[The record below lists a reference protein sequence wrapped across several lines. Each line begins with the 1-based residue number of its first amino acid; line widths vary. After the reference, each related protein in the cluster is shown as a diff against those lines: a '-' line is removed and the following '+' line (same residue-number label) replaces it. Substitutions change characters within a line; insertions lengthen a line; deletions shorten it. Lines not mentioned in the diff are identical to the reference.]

1 MRFFVIPLITLV
13 MLTSLCL
20 AKSVELASAQIYKS
34 QGDYLKAIEF
44 YKQAVVELSGDLE
57 KLKQEYTDE
66 KKFKKKSKGTV
77 KSLVTAYFEMG
88 ECFKLLG
95 DYVKMS
101 DNYNLSLDHGDK
113 FYDDIY
119 EDRERLWVDFFNAG
133 VPFFNDKNYIEA
145 LKNFNMAVVVDPEN
159 IDTYKHRGMC
169 FIQLAQGEE
178 DPEAKAALKLK
189 AIADFDI
196 IIENDPEGR
205 EVSVRVNKA
214 NVYYQ
219 DRDYEKAEPAYDAVL
234 AVEPDNIIAVSK
246 LALIYQEQGRS
257 EDAVAMYNKILTTKG
272 DDPDLWFNLGILYF
286 QIASE
291 LDSMLLIS
299 ESQEDSV
306 QILSRQKDY
315 YQEAKNAFDRVIEIN
330 PDDDESIMNLV
341 NTLWKADMKIKAIPY
356 LVKALQI
363 DPSNISAWQFL
374 FVAYTEAEQMDKA
387 NIAFKMYKA
396 YTNKDIEISKINPIV
411 SQYDYESILPGMS
424 MEDVVKLLGIIGT
437 EVSSFYFSEEIV
449 TKTYQWKNPDGSV
462 LMVTFLNDLVQSK
475 TQIGLN

>member
-88 ECFKLLG
+88 ECFKLIG
-95 DYVKMS
+95 DYVTMS
-101 DNYNLSLDHGDK
+101 DNYNKSLDVSDK
-113 FYDDIY
+113 YYNDIY
-119 EDRERLWVDFFNAG
+119 ADREQLWVDFFNAG
-133 VPFFNDKNYIEA
+133 VPYFNDNNYEEA
-145 LKNFNMAVVVDPEN
+145 LKNFNMAVVVDPDN

-286 QIASE
+286 QMERFTEAKDAFNKVLGITPDDVE
-291 LDSMLLIS
+291 TLMNLIS
-299 ESQEDSV
+299 
-306 QILSRQKDY
+306 
-315 YQEAKNAFDRVIEIN
+315 A
-330 PDDDESIMNLV
+330 
-341 NTLWKADMKIKAIPY
+341 LWKAELFEEAIPY
-356 LVKALQI
+356 LENVTKI
-363 DPSNISAWQFL
+363 DPDRKDAWQFL
-374 FVAYTEAEQMDKA
+374 FVAYTKTEEITKA
-387 NIAFKMYKA
+387 NAAFKKF
-396 YTNKDIEISKINPIV
+396 KEL
-411 SQYDYESILPGMS
+411 ESPG
-424 MEDVVKLLGIIGT
+424 
-437 EVSSFYFSEEIV
+437 
-449 TKTYQWKNPDGSV
+449 Q
-462 LMVTFLNDLVQSK
+462 
-475 TQIGLN
+475 